1 MTSNWLKTKEEEE
14 EVCLFVCIEPGA
26 SEPSSGHSLQEGGHL
41 GDCDCEDKRNGRA
54 EMIIYHARMQIYS
67 RVWSLVKLNGSKLI

>member
-41 GDCDCEDKRNGRA
+41 GDCDWTNGMNEPR
-54 EMIIYHARMQIYS
+54 
-67 RVWSLVKLNGSKLI
+67 